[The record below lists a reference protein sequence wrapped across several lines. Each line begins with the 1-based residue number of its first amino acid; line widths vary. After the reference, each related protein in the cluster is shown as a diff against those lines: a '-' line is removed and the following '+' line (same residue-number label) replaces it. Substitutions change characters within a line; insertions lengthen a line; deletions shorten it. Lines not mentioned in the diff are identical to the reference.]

1 MERKSKTNHLGE
13 KGNIKTF
20 VLDTNVLIHDPES
33 IFAFEDNYVVIPI
46 VVIEE
51 LDGLKKGMNA
61 VGVSARKALKII
73 DSLKDII
80 VPGVAFGKGKIIGF
94 SKSAHVGAKLDNGG
108 RVIILPSPCPQQ

>member
-61 VGVSARKALKII
+61 VGV
-73 DSLKDII
+73 
-80 VPGVAFGKGKIIGF
+80 
-94 SKSAHVGAKLDNGG
+94 
-108 RVIILPSPCPQQ
+108 